1 MVDEE
6 NIYIEDSNI
15 NVQYIDVYVAA
26 DVPATS
32 HAIDLVSTG
41 GLGCVPGGLR
51 SVYIT

>member
-26 DVPATS
+26 DVPATG
-32 HAIDLVSTG
+32 HAIDLISTC

-51 SVYIT
+51 SVDIS